1 MELNT
6 PVAFTGVFHHRGEIG
21 MNSNKCALL
30 VTALALPLAISAA
43 SAKPVDPSKL
53 PKVECTEVKF
63 GEAFLARYPKAP
75 AACIEAR
82 ELEGKRY
89 AKFEAKVYLTGPEIT
104 TVNLLNTK
112 GDVVDT
118 FSLKPGPD
126 QKIKIN
132 GKDTKFSE
140 LRVGEKISFWVSE
153 DRMEATELPGA
164 TENTWAV
171 APPPPPK
178 P

>member
-1 MELNT
+1 
-6 PVAFTGVFHHRGEIG
+6 
-21 MNSNKCALL
+21 MNSKKCALL
-30 VTALALPLAISAA
+30 VTALALPLAVSAA
-43 SAKPVDPSKL
+43 LAAKPVDPSKL

-63 GEAFLARYPKAP
+63 SEAFLARYPNAP

-89 AKFEAKVYLTGPEIT
+89 VKFDAKVYLTGPEIT

-140 LRVGEKISFWVSE
+140 LDVGEKITFWVST
-153 DRMEATELPGA
+153 DRWKPQRCQARPRNA
-164 TENTWAV
+164 WAV
-171 APPPPPK
+171 APPPPATN
-178 P
+178 